1 VNPLWPLYRFVPR
14 SLRALW
20 EPARPFPEQALR
32 LARLL
37 QIPPSE
43 LVAVRL
49 GPRYHYRPFAILKS
63 DGRERRILAPSPAL
77 KTLQRRLLG
86 NYLAKLPVHPA
97 ALGFRPGASIVT
109 NAQRHAGQT
118 WIATLDLA
126 DFFESTTADCVRAFF
141 VKEGWRGEAL
151 AVLMRLCVYRGGLP
165 QGAPTSP
172 CLSNLVNFELDRQL
186 SELAQR
192 TGGRYTRYG
201 DDLTFSWGA
210 DRIPSASLRGAPLW
224 GRAGPDGFAGMVYDR
239 LHEASYKVQPRKGWR
254 VTHSR
259 ASLQTQITGVV
270 LRPDGRLDIPT
281 EIRRRV
287 WALRWRWWWTRDP
300 QIAAHLQGYKGF
312 LKMVTGRE

>member
-20 EPARPFPEQALR
+20 EPARHFPEQAFR

-37 QIPPSE
+37 DIPLPE
-43 LVAVRL
+43 LASVRL

-77 KTLQRRLLG
+77 KTLQRRLLR

-126 DFFESTTADCVRAFF
+126 DFFESTTADRVRSFF

-172 CLSNLVNFELDRQL
+172 CLSNLVNSELDRQL

-201 DDLTFSWGA
+201 DDLTFSWKA
-210 DRIPSASLRGAPLW
+210 DRV
-224 GRAGPDGFAGMVYDR
+224 PDGFAGMVYDR
-239 LHEASYKVQPRKGWR
+239 LHEASYKVQPRKGWQVR
-254 VTHSR
+254 R
-259 ASLQTQITGVV
+259 AADSPQITGVV
-270 LRPDGRLDIPT
+270 LRPGGRLDIPA

-300 QIAAHLQGYKGF
+300 QIAAQLQGYKGF
-312 LKMVTGRE
+312 LRMVTGKE